1 MALEVAAN
9 VEALRRF
16 GFGIRLTSGN
26 DEKKRV
32 CKFIEML
39 PGKSPALN

>member
-1 MALEVAAN
+1 MSLGVGAN

-16 GFGIRLTSGN
+16 GFGICLNSGN

-39 PGKSPALN
+39 LGKGPALN